1 MRRVE
6 TYVGQQVYEWLFSSQ
21 AQQTMTAIAKVCAAM
36 FGTSGIVNGLSCTP
50 TSPATMT
57 VQVGAGEIYQMEA
70 LEATTCGTLP
80 ADTTHQI
87 LKQGIQLG
95 TYTTSSFAAPTT
107 SGQSINYLI
116 EAQYQDSDIS
126 LDPTTGNSPVVLQ
139 FYNSANPSQPWSG
152 PNNSGSTSNT
162 FRDGVIAYQI
172 KAGAAATTG
181 TQVTPTPDSGWI
193 GLWVVTVPFGASS
206 LTSGNI
212 SQYSTAPILPSTGIL
227 GSIITSGLLYGT
239 DNGSANVVQASFPLP
254 STTIAD
260 NQPFWVKIKNTNTGA
275 TTFTPNP
282 GIVSASPVVG
292 AAHQALQGGELV
304 ANGRA
309 LFIWRQDITSYVL
322 VECTGG
328 AMQTAAATASQHTPQ
343 AGQVQ
348 RNAFN
353 YASAAGGTANALT
366 ATLTPAPTSYTDDLT
381 VVVRV
386 ASANTGAT
394 TLNVNGL
401 GATAV
406 VGAGHQPLQGGELA
420 ANGFACFA
428 YSQALASFILLWT
441 TGGAEPVAPATQSQ
455 HAVQFAQLGNRAGE
469 VCFFATSS
477 PPIGFLAADGSAV
490 SRTTYAT
497 LYSAIGTTFGA
508 GDGSTTFNLPD
519 LRGRFPRGYDNGAG
533 VDPGRAFGSVQADSF
548 ASHNHGVNDPTHA
561 HSSSAAASGNQI
573 LAAGSNGAAING
585 NSTGFASTG
594 ITIQSTGGTE
604 TRPKNVALLAC
615 IKY

>member
-1 MRRVE
+1 MFQ
-6 TYVGQQVYEWLFSSQ
+6 TDQ
-21 AQQTMTAIAKVCAAM
+21 ATAA
-36 FGTSGIVNGLSCTP
+36 TSLPTP
-50 TSPATMT
+50 
-57 VQVGAGEIYQMEA
+57 
-70 LEATTCGTLP
+70 
-80 ADTTHQI
+80 
-87 LKQGIQLG
+87 
-95 TYTTSSFAAPTT
+95 
-107 SGQSINYLI
+107 
-116 EAQYQDSDIS
+116 
-126 LDPTTGNSPVVLQ
+126 
-139 FYNSANPSQPWSG
+139 
-152 PNNSGSTSNT
+152 
-162 FRDGVIAYQI
+162 
-172 KAGAAATTG
+172 AAAG
-181 TQVTPTPDSGWI
+181 TPGYFTN
-193 GLWVVTVPFGASS
+193 
-206 LTSGNI
+206 GN
-212 SQYSTAPILPSTGIL
+212 PSTGVAATIL
-227 GSIITSGLLYGT
+227 DADFMNMVMMEL
-239 DNGSANVVQASFPLP
+239 ANVVTGAGIALSK
-254 STTIAD
+254 TTYNQVLSAIKRIGQNTAVIAD
-260 NQPFWVKIKNTNTGA
+260 TGVANAYAAANATPLVAGTWVDGVVQAVKIANTNTGA
-275 TTFTPNP
+275 STYAPDGLTAIPIY
-282 GIVSASPVVG
+282 GLG
-292 AAHQALQGGELV
+292 LQALQGGELFAGGTAILMHATIAGV
-304 ANGRA
+304 NSGNP
-309 LFIWRQDITSYVL
+309 ICVL
-322 VECTGG
+322 MECAGG
-328 AMQTAAATASQHTPQ
+328 AQQVTAATASKHAPQ

-353 YASAAGGTANALT
+353 YASSAGGTANALT
-366 ATLTPAPTSYTDDLT
+366 ATLTPAPASYTDDLT

-585 NSTGFASTG
+585 SSTGYASTG